1 MDRDAGLEVARVH
14 LRCEGVEVL
23 GEDSSLAAVGA
34 RLEAVRELD
43 ADP

>member
-1 MDRDAGLEVARVH
+1 
-14 LRCEGVEVL
+14 VL